1 MGRPSCGSRGELG
14 ERPGSSRE
22 VPAASWQ
29 DVSHNLL
36 LLLLSFCLPFPAGIF
51 IFIWL
56 VILYYPKTK
65 ETTGSL
71 SHIIRHDKTI
81 TVSQD

>member
-1 MGRPSCGSRGELG
+1 MGRPSCRSRSEL
-14 ERPGSSRE
+14 EELPRSSRE

-29 DVSHNLL
+29 DVSHHL
-36 LLLLSFCLPFPAGIF
+36 LLLLSLCLPFPAGIF

-71 SHIIRHDKTI
+71 THIIKHNKTT